1 MSAYTPSLNFRNLY
15 DRFDTPVTDIDCG
28 LECARH
34 NPRGIPFCCDIC
46 QAVPVAYR
54 QEWEYLRDST
64 NLWQTWQG
72 DECPE
77 EPANPT
83 NLREQTPN
91 HMLLLAC
98 QGPQHCIREFR
109 AVSCRQFPFLPYIT
123 SDDRFIGLAYES
135 AFENTCWVISNLARV
150 TANYRQQFITFY
162 DDLLAKWPTDYESY
176 AGASEDLREEFAN
189 KKRRIPILHRN
200 GGFYLLSPRSER
212 LYRIDPARLPRFGP
226 YR

>member
-1 MSAYTPSLNFRNLY
+1 MSEYTPSLNFRYLY
-15 DRFDTPVTDIDCG
+15 DRFDAPVSDIDCG

-54 QEWEYLRDST
+54 QEWEYLRSST
-64 NLWQTWQG
+64 DLWQPWRG

-98 QGPQHCIREFR
+98 QGPQHCEREFR

-123 SDDRFIGLAYES
+123 SNDRFIGLAYES
-135 AFENTCWVISNLARV
+135 AFENTCWVISNLAWV
-150 TANYRQQFITFY
+150 TANYRQQFIAFY
-162 DDLLAKWPTDYESY
+162 DDLLAIWPDDYESY
-176 AGASEDLREEFAN
+176 AGASQNLREEFTA

-212 LYRIDPARLPRFGP
+212 LYRVDPARLPRFGH